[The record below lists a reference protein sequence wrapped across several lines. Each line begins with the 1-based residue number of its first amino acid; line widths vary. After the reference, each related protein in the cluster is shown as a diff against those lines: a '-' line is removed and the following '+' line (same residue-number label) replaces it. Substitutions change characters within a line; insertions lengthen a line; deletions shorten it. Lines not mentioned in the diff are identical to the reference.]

1 MLNNLRP
8 ALSMIVL
15 FTALLGLAYPLAVT
29 GVAGILLPDRAQ
41 GSLVERNGTAVG
53 SALVGQ
59 SFTSDRYFH
68 GRPSA
73 TAEKP
78 YNAASSGGTSLG
90 PTSARLRDMIA
101 TEAGKLRAAGDAT
114 PLPADAVTSS
124 GSGLD
129 PDISPAFARLQI
141 ARVARAR
148 DMPAQRLAALVD
160 AQTEKPLLG
169 FLGETRI
176 NVLKLNMALDKAVLQ
191 K

>member
-29 GVAGILLPDRAQ
+29 GVAGILLPDQAQ

-59 SFTSDRYFH
+59 SFTSDRYFQ

-73 TAEKP
+73 TAETP

-90 PTSARLRDMIA
+90 PTSAKLRDMIEA
-101 TEAGKLRAAGDAT
+101 EAGKLHVAGAAT
-114 PLPADAVTSS
+114 LLPADAVTSS

-141 ARVARAR
+141 ARVAAAR
-148 DMPAQRLAALVD
+148 NMPEGQVASLVEAAMERPV
-160 AQTEKPLLG
+160 LG
-169 FLGETRI
+169 FLGQARI
-176 NVLKLNMALDKAVLQ
+176 NVLRLNMALDKTVLE